1 MLQEMLQEVDSYHKF
16 PHQNFSEALLGQSS
30 FGRHKDKSWRKAR
43 VPCTWLQW
51 NWLMRLDSV
60 SYSQNR
66 CREKTNA
73 MQEFKGILT
82 IWPVA
87 WFVNSAQRVWVVC
100 NPRWHFFQVIE
111 GPFKLKLPAC
121 MYVWWVYIYIY
132 YMLYRVTFDPEPRPH
147 CIQEVLNSSTDTHTL
162 YNCIYIYAIYT
173 YTYHVWDFTVQTN
186 KLNMWEGPIKTA
198 PLSCQHFLAPFT
210 VPLAAPLQAV
220 NVSEGLGRATNLF
233 LEVQGSIQLLF
244 CRCQATSSHLKSQ
257 FFLILLKLLC

>member
-73 MQEFKGILT
+73 MQEFKGILA

-100 NPRWHFFQVIE
+100 NPRWHFFRWSKDHSSSNFPHV
-111 GPFKLKLPAC
+111 C
-121 MYVWWVYIYIY
+121 MYDVCIYICCTG
-132 YMLYRVTFDPEPRPH
+132 LLSFDPEPRPH
-147 CIQEVLNSSTDTHTL
+147 CIQEVLNSSTDTHTH
-162 YNCIYIYAIYT
+162 YI
-173 YTYHVWDFTVQTN
+173 
-186 KLNMWEGPIKTA
+186 
-198 PLSCQHFLAPFT
+198 
-210 VPLAAPLQAV
+210 
-220 NVSEGLGRATNLF
+220 
-233 LEVQGSIQLLF
+233 
-244 CRCQATSSHLKSQ
+244 
-257 FFLILLKLLC
+257 

>member
-121 MYVWWVYIYIY
+121 MYVWWVYIYI
-132 YMLYRVTFDPEPRPH
+132 LYVVQGYFRPWTKAALH
-147 CIQEVLNSSTDTHTL
+147 TRSLEFKYRHTHTH
-162 YNCIYIYAIYT
+162 YIIVYIYMQYIHTHIT
-173 YTYHVWDFTVQTN
+173 YEILLFKPTN
-186 KLNMWEGPIKTA
+186 WTCERVPSKQLLWVVNTFWL
-198 PLSCQHFLAPFT
+198 LSLCRWQRLFRQSTFPKVLV
-210 VPLAAPLQAV
+210 VPPTSSSRSRVLFSFCFVVAKPLQATWKV
-220 NVSEGLGRATNLF
+220 NFFS
-233 LEVQGSIQLLF
+233 F
-244 CRCQATSSHLKSQ
+244 C
-257 FFLILLKLLC
+257 